1 MEKPNIELLNKSLI
15 KHNIRIKQDEL
26 EKLWAFHKLIILN
39 NKDRDLTRIINFEAM
54 VTKHYVDCLIL
65 QKFFTSK
72 TPLLD
77 IGSGAGFPG
86 IPLKILNPKVSFTLA
101 EPKPSRIKFLE
112 TVIKELKLENIEVY
126 PHKIVRQTSLPKF
139 NTIITRAFETIPK
152 TLFRVEKLLMPNSK
166 IIFMKG
172 PGVEKEKGEAGLASP
187 FFKLEK
193 DISYKI
199 SNVDERRLIIFT
211 YLKPRQEQS

>member
-1 MEKPNIELLNKSLI
+1 MEKPNIDLLNKSLI

-26 EKLWAFHKLIILN
+26 ERLWAFHKLIILN
-39 NKDRDLTRIINFEAM
+39 NKDRDLTRIVNFEAM

-65 QKFFTSK
+65 QRFFTPH
-72 TPLLD
+72 TPVLD

-86 IPLKILNPKVSFTLA
+86 IPLKILNPKLSFTLA
-101 EPKPSRIKFLE
+101 EPKPSRIFFLE
-112 TVIKELKLENIEVY
+112 KVISELKLQNIEVY
-126 PHKIVRQTSLPKF
+126 PHKIVRQTALKKY

-172 PGVEKEKGEAGLASP
+172 PGVEKEKSEAGLASP

-193 DISYKI
+193 DFFYKI
-199 SNVDERRLIIFT
+199 SKIDERRLLIYS
-211 YLKPRQEQS
+211 YLK